1 VFELGA
7 DQTAKDDLPE
17 KVVMRAHTTPCR
29 VIERTVEAGP
39 SAHEKVSA

>member
-17 KVVMRAHTTPCR
+17 KVVMRAHTSPCR
-29 VIERTVEAGP
+29 VIERTAKPGRQLMR
-39 SAHEKVSA
+39 K